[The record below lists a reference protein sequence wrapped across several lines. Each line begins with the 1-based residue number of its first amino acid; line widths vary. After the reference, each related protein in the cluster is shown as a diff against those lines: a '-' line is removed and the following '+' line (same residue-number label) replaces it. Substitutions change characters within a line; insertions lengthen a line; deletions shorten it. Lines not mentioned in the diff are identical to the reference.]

1 MSRIVIPAPTRLV
14 YVESRGWLLG
24 KLGIKVLVI
33 AGVIFVW
40 GPLVAG
46 RPHTMR
52 LVGWLVWAAIALLA
66 AGAVVRIAEVVC
78 GAGCTAYVL
87 VRSLAQAMTS
97 AASAIGRG
105 TRSFARVSRV
115 DGCDV
120 CHRPARPGL
129 GQREIEGPIDD
140 ARRRSS
146 ADGANGSRTPIGSR
160 ALDGGDGRLRIS
172 GAEVRRLRNHDNP
185 Q

>member
-1 MSRIVIPAPTRLV
+1 MSRIVVPARARLV

-66 AGAVVRIAEVVC
+66 LGAVVRVAEAVV
-78 GAGCTAYVL
+78 GAGCIAYVL
-87 VRSLAQAMTS
+87 VHSLARAVAS
-97 AASAIGRG
+97 AASAIERG
-105 TRSFARVSRV
+105 ARSSSRVS
-115 DGCDV
+115 
-120 CHRPARPGL
+120 ARRSATQQKWVKN
-129 GQREIEGPIDD
+129 GQRAGSGM
-140 ARRRSS
+140 RRY
-146 ADGANGSRTPIGSR
+146 GI
-160 ALDGGDGRLRIS
+160 L
-172 GAEVRRLRNHDNP
+172 
-185 Q
+185 

>member
-1 MSRIVIPAPTRLV
+1 MSRIVIPARARLV

-46 RPHTMR
+46 RPHTIR

-66 AGAVVRIAEVVC
+66 FGAVVRIVEAVW

-87 VRSLAQAMTS
+87 VRSLATAVAS
-97 AASAIGRG
+97 SASAIGRG
-105 TRSFARVSRV
+105 A
-115 DGCDV
+115 
-120 CHRPARPGL
+120 
-129 GQREIEGPIDD
+129 
-140 ARRRSS
+140 RSS
-146 ADGANGSRTPIGSR
+146 DRASGHCSATQPKWVRNGNRGGAGT
-160 ALDGGDGRLRIS
+160 
-172 GAEVRRLRNHDNP
+172 
-185 Q
+185 

>member
-1 MSRIVIPAPTRLV
+1 MSRIVIPARTRLV

-52 LVGWLVWAAIALLA
+52 LVGWLVWAAITLLA
-66 AGAVVRIAEVVC
+66 LGAVVRVGEAVW

-87 VRSLAQAMTS
+87 VRSLAAVVAS
-97 AASAIGRG
+97 LASAIWRG
-105 TRSFARVSRV
+105 ARSFA
-115 DGCDV
+115 
-120 CHRPARPGL
+120 P
-129 GQREIEGPIDD
+129 
-140 ARRRSS
+140 
-146 ADGANGSRTPIGSR
+146 
-160 ALDGGDGRLRIS
+160 
-172 GAEVRRLRNHDNP
+172 
-185 Q
+185 